1 MEVTLS
7 EKDADDWVYRGEGAA
22 NLVLAYIGSSPAF
35 VRSSFLSPFLLIIII
50 ALFWKLNFVLF
61 LQIGKVMRIRKAPRH
76 DSLIVTTPS
85 PSSLTAHE
93 RLLWKDV
100 DELISSSDHELAS
113 QLFVL
118 HVMKPLLGSKF
129 VDAGVCLLFQLP
141 IITFMLIY

>member
-1 MEVTLS
+1 
-7 EKDADDWVYRGEGAA
+7 
-22 NLVLAYIGSSPAF
+22 
-35 VRSSFLSPFLLIIII
+35 
-50 ALFWKLNFVLF
+50 
-61 LQIGKVMRIRKAPRH
+61 
-76 DSLIVTTPS
+76 VTTPS

-141 IITFMLIY
+141 ITTFMLIC